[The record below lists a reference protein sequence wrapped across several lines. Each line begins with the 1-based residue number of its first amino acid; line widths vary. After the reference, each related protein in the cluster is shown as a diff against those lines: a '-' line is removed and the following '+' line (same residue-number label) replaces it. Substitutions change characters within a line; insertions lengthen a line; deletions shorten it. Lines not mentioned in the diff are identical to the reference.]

1 MKKRVK
7 SIECANCHYH
17 FDQVN
22 NFCPNCGQENHT
34 HKLPVHH
41 FLYEFVESLTHFDTK
56 VFRTFKDMVAKPGLV
71 IKNYNSNK
79 RARYVPPARI
89 YVFMSF
95 IFFFLLSLLT
105 NSDIKENTKKID
117 EQLKSNVFNGKYKTG
132 GISFISTTKLDSI
145 TFSELSKLDPL
156 TNKRI
161 DSFIVAKGGKTDW
174 FNTRVIHTMV
184 KLYKGEI
191 HTIDIYQKFIKY
203 ISYSLLIFM
212 PFFALILK
220 LFYRKKAYYYSEF
233 LVFSIYFHTFIF
245 LLLSLFTLF
254 TRYIYDS
261 KNILLVVFL
270 LLLVYLGFSLK
281 RVFQQGIGKT
291 ILKTTLISILYFV
304 TLGFLVV
311 LMLLS
316 SIL

>member
-17 FDQVN
+17 FNEVN

-95 IFFFLLSLLT
+95 IFFFLLSLT
-105 NSDIKENTKKID
+105 NNSKVKENTQKID
-117 EQLKSNVFNGKYKTG
+117 ESIKKIEVQNNKGS
-132 GISFISTTKLDSI
+132 ISFFSKTSFDSTALT
-145 TFSELSKLDPL
+145 ELSSLDPL
-156 TNKRI
+156 TNKSI
-161 DSFIVAKGGKTDW
+161 DSLIVAKGKKTDW
-174 FNTRVIHTMV
+174 FNTRILHTMI
-184 KLYKGEI
+184 KLQKGEI

-203 ISYSLLIFM
+203 LSYSLLIFM
-212 PFFALILK
+212 PFFALILMI
-220 LFYRKKAYYYSEF
+220 FYRKKEYYYSEF
-233 LVFSIYFHTFIF
+233 LVFSIYFHTFTF
-245 LLLSLFTLF
+245 LLLTIFSLFTK
-254 TRYIYDS
+254 YIY
-261 KNILLVVFL
+261 NFQYIPLLVFL
-270 LLLVYLGFSLK
+270 LLIVYLGFSLK
-281 RVFQQGIGKT
+281 RVFMQSFGKT
-291 ILKTTLISILYFV
+291 ILKTVLISILYFI
-304 TLGFLVV
+304 TLGLLVV
-311 LMLLS
+311 LLLLT
-316 SIL
+316 SILA